1 MSYVFQEWAIWWTT
15 GEEAKIIGEHFNVGS
30 DLPLPMICPQ
40 YMRDEFSSRY
50 GRDGRGRLWV
60 HSSLTDAPQ
69 SVAFDDEVG
78 TALQS
83 HCARCAGIVIRRR
96 DVWTLQHLPGIV
108 TYLDL
113 VRLT

>member
-15 GEEAKIIGEHFNVGS
+15 QSEVEAIRAHHLDS
-30 DLPLPMICPQ
+30 LPSWCPQ
-40 YMRDEFSSRY
+40 YLRAEFASRY
-50 GRDGRGRLWV
+50 GRDGRGRLWI
-60 HSSLTDAPQ
+60 HSSLPDAPR

-83 HCARCAGIVIRRR
+83 HCARCAGIVIRRS

-108 TYLDL
+108 TDLDL